1 VSRLTGPR
9 VKILRALETQLP
21 GLSRKSAEKR
31 PFGPG
36 QHGPTKRKKAGS
48 PYALRLREK
57 QKVRFNYGLTERA
70 LRRVVGEALRSKD
83 NTGQVIIQL
92 LERRLDNVLFRAG
105 FAATIPAAKQLATH
119 GHVLVNGRR
128 ETIPSRRLV
137 RGDVISI
144 RPQSR
149 QIAERALE
157 SGAGAQSPW
166 LDIDKD
172 ALVAKMT
179 GYPDES
185 FLPFELS
192 PRLIIEHYS
201 RVL

>member
-9 VKILRALETQLP
+9 LKILRALDTRLP
-21 GLSRKSAEKR
+21 GLSRKSTEKR

-70 LRRVVGEALRSKD
+70 LRRVVEEALRSKD

-105 FAATIPAAKQLATH
+105 FGATIPAARQLTTH

-137 RGDVISI
+137 RGDVVSI
-144 RPQSR
+144 RPKSR
-149 QIAERALE
+149 HLPLSALE
-157 SGAGAQSPW
+157 SGAGADSPW
-166 LDIDKD
+166 LVIDKD
-172 ALVAKMT
+172 ALVATVT
-179 GYPDES
+179 GYPDDA
-185 FLPFELS
+185 FVPFELS
-192 PRLIIEHYS
+192 PRLVIEHYS

>member
-1 VSRLTGPR
+1 MSRLTGPR
-9 VKILRALETQLP
+9 VKILRALETSLP
-21 GLSRKSAEKR
+21 GLSRKSREKR

-36 QHGPTKRKKAGS
+36 QHGPTKRRKAGS

-70 LRRVVGEALRSKD
+70 LRRVVEEALSSKE

-137 RGDVISI
+137 RGDIVTV
-144 RPQSR
+144 REKSR
-149 QIAERALE
+149 AIAVRSLE
-157 SGAGAQSPW
+157 SGAGMQSPW
-166 LDIDKD
+166 LDVDRDGLAVK
-172 ALVAKMT
+172 LT
-179 GYPDES
+179 SYPDAD

-192 PRLIIEHYS
+192 PRLVIEHYS

>member
-1 VSRLTGPR
+1 MSRLTGPR
-9 VKILRALETQLP
+9 LKILRALETPLP

-57 QKVRFNYGLTERA
+57 QKVRFNYGLTERV
-70 LRRVVGEALRSKD
+70 LRRVVEEALRSKD

-105 FAATIPAAKQLATH
+105 FGATIPAARQLATH

-137 RGDVISI
+137 RGDVVSI

-149 QIAERALE
+149 DMALRSFE
-157 SGAGAQSPW
+157 SGAGLQSSW
-166 LDIDKD
+166 IDVD
-172 ALVAKMT
+172 REALTAT
-179 GYPDES
+179 LTSYPDAE
-185 FLPFELS
+185 FLPFELQ

>member
-1 VSRLTGPR
+1 MSRLTGPR
-9 VKILRALETQLP
+9 VKILRALDAQLP
-21 GLSRKSAEKR
+21 GLSRKSNEKR

-36 QHGPTKRKKAGS
+36 QHGPTKRKKMGS

-57 QKVRFNYGLTERA
+57 QKVRFNYGLTEKA
-70 LRRVVGEALRSKD
+70 LRRVVEEALRRKE
-83 NTGQVIIQL
+83 NTGQVIIEL

-105 FAATIPAAKQLATH
+105 FAATIPAARQLATH
-119 GHVLVNGRR
+119 GHVVVNGRR

-137 RGDVISI
+137 RGDLVSI

-149 QIAERALE
+149 DMALRTLE
-157 SGAGAQSPW
+157 SGAGLQSPW
-166 LDIDKD
+166 LDVDRN
-172 ALVAKMT
+172 ALVAKLT
-179 GYPDES
+179 GYPDAE